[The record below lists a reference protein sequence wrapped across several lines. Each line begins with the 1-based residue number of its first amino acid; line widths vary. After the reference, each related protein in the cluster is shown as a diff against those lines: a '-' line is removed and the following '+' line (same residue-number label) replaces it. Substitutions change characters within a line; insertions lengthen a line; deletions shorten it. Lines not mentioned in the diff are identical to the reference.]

1 MMNTKLKFLIACA
14 LAASSFVGAFAQT
27 PTQTERVKPV
37 ERTRTTTPAQ
47 TSTSAP
53 ATTNARRVSSLTAD
67 APTPTTSRRYEA
79 DESVREDKFT
89 GGTIETT
96 EFAAGEPD
104 IKITVD
110 VPAFRLT
117 LWQNGK
123 EAKVYRIGVGM
134 KKYPL
139 AIGERKIEE
148 IIYNPA
154 WIPPDSD
161 WVGEHA
167 GVSVGEV
174 IPASDPRNP
183 LGKVKMPLGDGYL
196 IHEAHG
202 PGDQGNLVSHGC
214 VRLVRAD
221 LYDLADK
228 IVAARSLPV
237 TAKQIARAKLTKK
250 TLDVKLDAPL
260 PIDIN
265 YDTQVVERGDLH
277 LYADVYGRGTNTIEQ
292 FRAELADYNVDQ
304 SSIDDATIKKLLSL
318 PTRQRQYVVS
328 LDSLKAGRALDDGH
342 FVPIIPSTPAKRRPA
357 AKKAAATHPA

>member
-1 MMNTKLKFLIACA
+1 MRFLIAVVVA
-14 LAASSFVGAFAQT
+14 LSLQASATAQDAT
-27 PTQTERVKPV
+27 KGRAKERV
-37 ERTRTTTPAQ
+37 RRA
-47 TSTSAP
+47 S
-53 ATTNARRVSSLTAD
+53 ATTNVPSS
-67 APTPTTSRRYEA
+67 TSSSEVKRHYQG
-79 DESVREDKFT
+79 DESVREDRLT
-89 GGTIETT
+89 GGHIETG
-96 EFAAGEPD
+96 EFAAGVPD

-117 LWQNGK
+117 LWQDGK
-123 EAKVYRIGVGM
+123 EVKVYKIGVGM

-148 IIYNPA
+148 VIWNPA

-161 WVGEHA
+161 WVSDHA

-202 PGDQGNLVSHGC
+202 TADLGNLVSHGC
-214 VRLVRAD
+214 VRMVRSD
-221 LYDLADK
+221 LYDLAEK

-237 TAKQIARAKLTKK
+237 SAKKIANAKRTKNTLVAKL
-250 TLDVKLDAPL
+250 DDPL

-265 YDTQVVERGDLH
+265 YDTQVVEGGALH
-277 LYADVYGRGTNTIEQ
+277 LYADVYGRGTNTVAQ
-292 FRAELADYNVDQ
+292 LRAELQDYGIDD
-304 SSIDDATIKKLLSL
+304 SAADDATLKKLLSL

-328 LDSLKAGRALDDGH
+328 LDSIKEGRALEDGH
-342 FVPIIPSTPAKRRPA
+342 FVPIISSAPAKKKTA
-357 AKKAAATHPA
+357 AKKTTRPA

>member
-1 MMNTKLKFLIACA
+1 MNNKLKFLIACLFA
-14 LAASSFVGAFAQT
+14 SSSFVSAFAQGEQQT
-27 PTQTERVKPV
+27 PVR
-37 ERTRTTTPAQ
+37 RA
-47 TSTSAP
+47 SS
-53 ATTNARRVSSLTAD
+53 TTNAPSASTSSA
-67 APTPTTSRRYEA
+67 RRYEA

-89 GGTIETT
+89 GGTIETA

-123 EAKVYRIGVGM
+123 EVKVYRIGVGM

-139 AIGERKIEE
+139 AIGERKIED
-148 IIYNPA
+148 IIWNPD

-174 IPASDPRNP
+174 IKASDPRNP
-183 LGKVKMPLGDGYL
+183 IGKVKMPLGDGYL

-202 PGDQGNLVSHGC
+202 AGDQGNLVSHGC

-221 LYDLADK
+221 LYDLAEK
-228 IVAARSLPV
+228 IIAARSLPV

-250 TLDVKLDAPL
+250 TLDVKLDTPL

-265 YDTQVVERGDLH
+265 YDTQVVEGGTLH
-277 LYADVYGRGTNTIEQ
+277 LYADVYGRGTNTVERM
-292 FRAELADYNVDQ
+292 RAELSDYQIDQ
-304 SSIDDATIKKLLSL
+304 SAIDDATIKKLLSL

-328 LDSLKAGRALDDGH
+328 LDSLRAGRALEDGH
-342 FVPIIPSTPAKRRPA
+342 FVPIIPSTPAKRKPATKKTTRPA
-357 AKKAAATHPA
+357 

>member
-1 MMNTKLKFLIACA
+1 MKFLIAVIVA
-14 LAASSFVGAFAQT
+14 LSWQASASAQDAT
-27 PTQTERVKPV
+27 NGQAKERV
-37 ERTRTTTPAQ
+37 RRASATTT
-47 TSTSAP
+47 
-53 ATTNARRVSSLTAD
+53 TTNAPSSSA
-67 APTPTTSRRYEA
+67 AEVKRRYQR
-79 DESVREDKFT
+79 DESVREDRLT
-89 GGTIETT
+89 GGHIETA
-96 EFAAGEPD
+96 EFASGVPD

-117 LWQNGK
+117 LWQDGK
-123 EAKVYRIGVGM
+123 EVKVYKIGVGM

-148 IIYNPA
+148 VIWNPA

-161 WVGEHA
+161 WVSDHA

-202 PGDQGNLVSHGC
+202 VGDLGNLVSHGC
-214 VRLVRAD
+214 VRMVRSD
-221 LYDLADK
+221 LYDLAEK

-237 TAKQIARAKLTKK
+237 SAKRIANAKRTKN

-265 YDTQVVERGDLH
+265 YDTQVVEGGALH
-277 LYADVYGRGTNTIEQ
+277 LYADVYGRGTNTVEQ
-292 FRAELADYNVDQ
+292 LRAELQDYGVDD
-304 SSIDDATIKKLLSL
+304 SAADDATLKKLLSF

-328 LDSLKAGRALDDGH
+328 LDSIKDGRALTDGR
-342 FVPIIPSTPAKRRPA
+342 FVPIIPSAPARKAATKKRTRPA
-357 AKKAAATHPA
+357 